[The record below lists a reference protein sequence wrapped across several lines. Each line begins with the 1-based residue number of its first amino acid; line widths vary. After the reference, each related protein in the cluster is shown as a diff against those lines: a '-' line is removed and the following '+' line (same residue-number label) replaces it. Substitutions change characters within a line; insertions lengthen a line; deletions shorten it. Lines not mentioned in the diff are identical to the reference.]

1 MFHSEEFEAERII
14 QERTRADS
22 CSGGK
27 QSMDKLGENGG
38 ELQGEATEENDWS
51 SSIGE
56 KIVKEGAHTVD
67 GSETERA
74 RLWTGTGRGYLGPFI
89 ESESYRKMVK
99 GQRGWQDDDG
109 QV

>member
-27 QSMDKLGENGG
+27 QSTDKLGENGG

-74 RLWTGTGRGYLGPFI
+74 RLWTGTGLGYLGPFI

-99 GQRGWQDDDG
+99 GQIGW
-109 QV
+109 